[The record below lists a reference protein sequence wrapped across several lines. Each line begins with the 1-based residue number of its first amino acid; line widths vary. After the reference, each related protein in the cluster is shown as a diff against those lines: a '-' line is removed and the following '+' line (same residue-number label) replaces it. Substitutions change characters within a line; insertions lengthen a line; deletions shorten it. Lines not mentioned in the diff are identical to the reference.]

1 MLHIQEIRKSPDGLD
16 FEKKLDLAE
25 ELKERNPEILDVQDI
40 VAKGKV
46 QYEDVPAISAD
57 RPRSS
62 APAGGAPAGEVRAGA
77 EGFGW
82 VTSHSWCCRKVTI
95 WHRGKAE
102 DRHESRRIIIGDL
115 LSFVY
120 QLVTLTDP
128 QPPPLAQ
135 PQQTGLDQAK
145 HPSLEEP

>member
-1 MLHIQEIRKSPDGLD
+1 MDKFTRRTAPLSDADSKQ
-16 FEKKLDLAE
+16 
-25 ELKERNPEILDVQDI
+25 
-40 VAKGKV
+40 
-46 QYEDVPAISAD
+46 AIS
-57 RPRSS
+57 SETQ
-62 APAGGAPAGEVRAGA
+62 APIEGA

-95 WHRGKAE
+95 WHRGKTE
-102 DRHESRRIIIGDL
+102 DRHESRRIIISDL